1 MRQFTIILLL
11 LVCSGTALR
20 AQINTGRIPTGAGGG
35 NSRMQRDTTKHDH
48 EPDTLTLRFRYL
60 DEPTDFMLDSSITD
74 FNLNYLNVP
83 ANYTTLGNNGSAARN
98 QIFSPR
104 MVPGFDP
111 GFHAFDVYGFNHQNA
126 RFYNTNRPYSELGYL
141 IGSKQEQM
149 INLMHTQN
157 RGEKFNFSF
166 AYRKINSQGYY
177 RNQSTNHDNY
187 KVTANYNSQN
197 KRYHIL
203 MSYYLN
209 KINGGENGGITNIAE
224 LKDPENTQLRL
235 IPTNLGGSN
244 PASSTIFNTNIP
256 VKNAYQEAS
265 FLFRHQYD
273 WGKGDTI
280 HVNDTTDV
288 YKFDPVFRVEHTF
301 TYTQNTYEYIDRN
314 VDTTFYKKNYGF
326 VFPPPAT
333 TGFTDTI
340 LTRHQWRI
348 LSNDLS
354 FIQFP
359 IRGNMAHFIK
369 IGGGFDNIIGEFIDN
384 TGITFQNL
392 RIHGEYRN
400 KTKNQK
406 WDLSA
411 KGEFYLLGENA
422 GDYSVSASLRR
433 YLNSTLGNITL
444 MGLNVN
450 REPSYV
456 YRYFATDP
464 EHNKV
469 YRNPNI
475 QKENTTLLQVRS
487 DNPKLKYSIVGS
499 YYLFNKY
506 TYFKS
511 YSESEQFTG
520 LFNLL
525 QIVGQKRFDVR
536 SFSFL
541 ADLAFQQLAGNA
553 PIQLPT
559 FWGRVRAG
567 YNARLFKNLNLFTGI
582 EGKYNTPYYTDDYSP
597 MFGQFVYQT
606 AIKREVYP
614 DLAGFVHFRIK
625 SFTAYVR
632 AENLNTFLWDQN
644 FFAPQYPSN
653 DFSLRVG
660 LRWWFIN

>member
-1 MRQFTIILLL
+1 MRQFIIILLL

-20 AQINTGRIPTGAGGG
+20 AQINTGRIPTGGGGG

-60 DEPTDFMLDSSITD
+60 DEPTDFMLDSSIID
-74 FNLNYLNVP
+74 FQANYLNVP
-83 ANYTTLGNNGSAARN
+83 ASYTTLGNNGSAARN
-98 QIFSPR
+98 LILTPR
-104 MVPGFDP
+104 MQPGFDP

-166 AYRKINSQGYY
+166 AYRKINSPGFY

-197 KRYHIL
+197 KRYHIFV
-203 MSYYLN
+203 SYYLN
-209 KINGGENGGITNIAE
+209 KLNGGENGGIQDTAD
-224 LKDPENTQLRL
+224 LKNPAITQLRL
-235 IPTNLGGSN
+235 IKTNLGGANSTSN
-244 PASSTIFNTNIP
+244 SFFNSNIP
-256 VKNAYQEAS
+256 VKNGYQEAS

-280 HVNDTTDV
+280 HVNDTTDI

-301 TYTQNTYEYIDRN
+301 TYTQNTYEYSDK
-314 VDTTFYKKNYGF
+314 DPSPAFYETFYKF
-326 VFPPPAT
+326 TFPAEAT
-333 TGFTDTI
+333 F
-340 LTRHQWRI
+340 LTRHQWRM

-354 FIQFP
+354 LIQFP

-369 IGGGFDNIIGEFIDN
+369 VGGGFDNIIGEFIDN
-384 TGITFQNL
+384 SSITFQNL

-411 KGEFYLLGENA
+411 KGELYLLGENA
-422 GDYSVSASLRR
+422 GDYSASASLRR
-433 YLNSTLGNITL
+433 YLNSTLGTITL
-444 MGLNVN
+444 MGANVN
-450 REPSYV
+450 KEPSYV
-456 YRYFATDP
+456 YGFFTTELGRF
-464 EHNKV
+464 
-469 YRNPNI
+469 RNPNLE
-475 QKENTTLLQVRS
+475 KENITQLQVRS
-487 DNPKLKYSIVGS
+487 DNAKLKYSITGN

-511 YSESEQFTG
+511 YTQSDQFTG

-525 QIVGQKRFDVR
+525 QIVGQKRFDVK
-536 SFSFL
+536 SFTFY
-541 ADLAFQQLAGNA
+541 ADLAFQQLAGSA
-553 PIQLPT
+553 PVQIPT
-559 FWGRVRAG
+559 FWGRLRAG

-582 EGKYNTPYYTDDYSP
+582 EGKYNTPFYADDYSP
-597 MFGQFVYQT
+597 MLGQFTYQDT
-606 AIKREVYP
+606 VKRKVYP
-614 DLAGFVHFRIK
+614 DLGAFVHFRIK

-632 AENLNTFLWDQN
+632 AENLNSFIWDKN
-644 FFAPQYPSN
+644 FFAPFYPSN

-660 LRWWFIN
+660 LRWWFVN

>member
-11 LVCSGTALR
+11 LVCSGAALR
-20 AQINTGRIPTGAGGG
+20 AQINTGRIPMGGGAGG

-60 DEPTDFMLDSSITD
+60 GEPTDFMLDSSITD
-74 FNLNYLNVP
+74 FSKNYLGVP
-83 ANYTTLGNNGSAARN
+83 ASFVTLGNNGSAARN
-98 QIFSPR
+98 LIFSPR
-104 MVPGFDP
+104 MMAGFDP
-111 GFHAFDVYGFNHQNA
+111 GFHAFDPYSYNHENA

-166 AYRKINSQGYY
+166 AYRKINSPGFYK
-177 RNQSTNHDNY
+177 NQSTNHDNY
-187 KVTANYNSQN
+187 NVTANYNSQN
-197 KRYHIL
+197 KRYHIFV
-203 MSYYLN
+203 SYYLN
-209 KINGGENGGITNIAE
+209 KLNGGENGGITDPRE
-224 LKDPENTQLRL
+224 LKNPENTQLRL
-235 IPTNLGGSN
+235 IPTNLGGNN
-244 PASSTIFNTNIP
+244 PASNSFFNSNIP

-265 FLFRHQYD
+265 FLWRHQYD

-280 HVNDTTDV
+280 HINDTTDV
-288 YKFDPVFRVEHTF
+288 WKFDPVFRVEHTF
-301 TYTQNTYEYIDRN
+301 TYTQNTYEFIDRN
-314 VDTTFYKKNYGF
+314 PVTDFYVPHYGLTFSPNIEQEGDT
-326 VFPPPAT
+326 V
-333 TGFTDTI
+333 
-340 LTRHQWRI
+340 LTRHQWRM

-359 IRGNMAHFIK
+359 IRGNIAHFIK
-369 IGGGFDNIIGEFIDN
+369 VGGGFDNIIGEFIDN
-384 TGITFQNL
+384 TSITFQNI

-400 KTKNQK
+400 KTKNLK

-422 GDYSVSASLRR
+422 GDYNLSASLRR
-433 YLNSTLGNITL
+433 YLNPTLGTITL
-444 MGLNVN
+444 MGANVN
-450 REPSYV
+450 KEPSYV
-456 YRYFATDP
+456 YRFFATD
-464 EHNKV
+464 HGKV

-475 QKENTTLLQVRS
+475 DKENIIQLQVRS
-487 DNPKLKYSIVGS
+487 DNQKLKYSVVAN

-511 YSESEQFTG
+511 YSESDQFAG
-520 LFNLL
+520 LFNML
-525 QIVGQKRFDVR
+525 QIIGQKRFDVR
-536 SFSFL
+536 SFTFH

-553 PIQLPT
+553 PINMPT
-559 FWGRVRAG
+559 FWGRLRAG

-582 EGKYNTPYYTDDYSP
+582 EAKYNTPYYADDYSP
-597 MFGQFVYQT
+597 MLGQFVYQIRVQDQT
-606 AIKREVYP
+606 YP
-614 DLAGFVHFRIK
+614 DLGAFVHFRIK

-632 AENLNTFLWDQN
+632 AENLNSFLWDKN
-644 FFAPQYPSN
+644 FFAPLYPGN

>member
-11 LVCSGTALR
+11 LVCSGAALR

-60 DEPTDFMLDSSITD
+60 DEPTDFMLDSSIID
-74 FNLNYLNVP
+74 FNLNYLEVP
-83 ANYTTLGNNGSAARN
+83 ANYLTLGNNGSAARN
-98 QIFSPR
+98 IIFSPR
-104 MVPGFDP
+104 MLPGFDP

-209 KINGGENGGITNIAE
+209 KINGGENGGITDTAE
-224 LKDPENTQLRL
+224 LKNPDNTQLRL
-235 IPTNLGGSN
+235 IPTNLGGST
-244 PASSTIFNTNIP
+244 ATSSSIFNSNIP
-256 VKNAYQEAS
+256 VKNSYQEAS

-280 HVNDTTDV
+280 HINDTTDV
-288 YKFDPVFRVEHTF
+288 YKFDPVFRVQHTF
-301 TYTQNTYEYIDRN
+301 TYTQNTYEFIDRN
-314 VDTTFYKKNYGF
+314 PDTTFYQNHYGLIF
-326 VFPPPAT
+326 DPPASS
-333 TGFTDTI
+333 GFEDTV

-369 IGGGFDNIIGEFIDN
+369 VGGGFDNIIGEFIDN
-384 TGITFQNL
+384 TSITFQNL

-433 YLNSTLGNITL
+433 YLNRTLGTITL
-444 MGLNVN
+444 MGANVN

-456 YRYFATDP
+456 YRFFATD
-464 EHNKV
+464 HGQV
-469 YRNPNI
+469 YRNPTI
-475 QKENTTLLQVRS
+475 QKENVTQLQVRS
-487 DNPKLKYSIVGS
+487 DNPKLKYNIVGN

-506 TYFKS
+506 TYFSS
-511 YSESEQFTG
+511 YSQSNQFTG

-525 QIVGQKRFDVR
+525 QIVGQKRFDVK
-536 SFSFL
+536 SFTIF
-541 ADLAFQQLAGNA
+541 ADLAFQQLAGSA

-567 YNARLFKNLNLFTGI
+567 YNARLFKNLNLFTGL

-597 MFGQFVYQT
+597 MLGQFTYQDS
-606 AIKREVYP
+606 IQRKVYP
-614 DLAGFVHFRIK
+614 DLAAFVHFRIK

-644 FFAPQYPSN
+644 FFAPLYPSN

>member
-1 MRQFTIILLL
+1 MRQLTIILLL

-20 AQINTGRIPTGAGGG
+20 AQFNTGRLPTGGGG

-60 DEPTDFMLDSSITD
+60 DEPTDFMLDSSIID

-83 ANYTTLGNNGSAARN
+83 ANYMTLGNNGSAARN
-98 QIFSPR
+98 LIFTPR
-104 MVPGFDP
+104 MQPGFDP
-111 GFHAFDVYGFNHQNA
+111 GFHAFDVYGYNHQNA

-209 KINGGENGGITNIAE
+209 KLNGGENGGIVNTAE
-224 LKDPENTQLRL
+224 LKNPANTQLRL
-235 IPTNLGGSN
+235 IYTNLGGTT
-244 PASSTIFNTNIP
+244 PTGSTIFNTNIP

-280 HVNDTTDV
+280 HVNDTTDI

-301 TYTQNTYEYIDRN
+301 TYTQNTYEFIDRN
-314 VDTTFYKKNYGF
+314 PDTTFYKKFYGF
-326 VFPPPAT
+326 VFDPPANS
-333 TGFTDTI
+333 GFVDTV

-369 IGGGFDNIIGEFIDN
+369 IGGGFDNIIGEFIDS
-384 TGITFQNL
+384 TSITFQNL
-392 RIHGEYRN
+392 RVHGEYRN

-422 GDYSVSASLRR
+422 GDYSLSASLRR
-433 YLNSTLGNITL
+433 YLNSYLGTITL
-444 MGLNVN
+444 MGANVN

-456 YRYFATDP
+456 YRYFATD
-464 EHNKV
+464 HNKV

-475 QKENTTLLQVRS
+475 GKENTTLLQVRS
-487 DNPKLKYSIVGS
+487 DNPKLKYNITGN

-511 YSESEQFTG
+511 FSESEQFTG

-536 SFSFL
+536 SFTFI

-553 PIQLPT
+553 PVQIPT
-559 FWGRVRAG
+559 FWGRLRAA
-567 YNARLFKNLNLFTGI
+567 YNARLFKNLNLFTGL
-582 EGKYNTPYYTDDYSP
+582 EGKYNTPYYADDYSP
-597 MFGQFVYQT
+597 MFGQFVYQDT
-606 AIKREVYP
+606 TQRMAYP
-614 DLAGFVHFRIK
+614 DVAAFVHFRIK

-632 AENLNTFLWDQN
+632 AENLNSFLWDKN
-644 FFAPQYPSN
+644 FFAPLYPSN